1 MTCFNFRLVV
11 LLESASRLSRSTTA
25 ALRGKPQSSTL
36 KPPLKQP
43 RGQSPLLASRKRD
56 TTTEKKDSELTHNSK
71 GHHDSNQK
79 KDDKVESKTRVSH
92 HKMYDKQHTE
102 DDAKSH
108 EVSSKSH
115 TSRHSKQ
122 QHYMDKSD
130 NQKSMNS
137 HSKSPG
143 WSKQTECIEVLEK
156 TNTKASMEHEK
167 YELIE
172 DQPGS
177 DEEVS
182 SQKEDGDISEYSTD
196 DKCVER
202 ISYTKV
208 VHCVM

>member
-1 MTCFNFRLVV
+1 M
-11 LLESASRLSRSTTA
+11 ES
-25 ALRGKPQSSTL
+25 
-36 KPPLKQP
+36 
-43 RGQSPLLASRKRD
+43 
-56 TTTEKKDSELTHNSK
+56 E
-71 GHHDSNQK
+71 
-79 KDDKVESKTRVSH
+79 TRVTH
-92 HKMYDKQHTE
+92 HKVHDKQYTE

-115 TSRHSKQ
+115 TSTSRHSKQ

-130 NQKSMNS
+130 KQKLMNLR
-137 HSKSPG
+137 SKSPI
-143 WSKQTECIEVLEK
+143 WSKQTKCVEVLVK

-182 SQKEDGDISEYSTD
+182 PEEEEGDISEYSTG